1 MGNLLEALGVNF
13 KMVLIQAVGF
23 LFLLLLLRKFLF
35 GKIKDMIKA
44 RTDEV
49 KDTYKKSEDDKAEAE
64 RLKGEYQRK
73 VIQAEEEAEGKIQ
86 AAVVKAKDISDEI
99 VKEAHDTAANDRAK
113 AQQGIE
119 VERKK
124 ALAEVRNQVIDLTIL
139 SSSRL
144 IQQTMQ
150 RNTAEKLVDDV
161 IKEVGKLS

>member
-44 RTDEV
+44 RSDEV
-49 KDTYKKSEDDKAEAE
+49 KDTYKRSEDVRSEAE

-86 AAVVKAKDISDEI
+86 TAVVKAKEISDQI
-99 VKEAHDTAANDRAK
+99 VKEAHDTATSDRVK

-144 IQQTMQ
+144 IQQSMQ
-150 RNTAEKLVDDV
+150 RGTAEKLVDDV

>member
-23 LFLLLLLRKFLF
+23 IFLLLLLKKFLF

-44 RTDEV
+44 RSDEI
-49 KDTYKKSEDDKAEAE
+49 KDTYKKSEDVKSEAE

-86 AAVVKAKDISDEI
+86 AAVVKAKEISDQI
-99 VKEAHDTAANDRAK
+99 VKEAHQTATDDRAK

-144 IQQTMQ
+144 IQQSMQ
-150 RNTAEKLVDDV
+150 RETAEKLVDDV
-161 IKEVGKLS
+161 IKEVGELS

>member
-23 LFLLLLLRKFLF
+23 IFLLLLLKKFLF

-44 RTDEV
+44 RSDEV
-49 KDTYKKSEDDKAEAE
+49 KDTYKKSEDDRAEAE

-86 AAVVKAKDISDEI
+86 AAVVKAKEISDEI

-144 IQQTMQ
+144 IQQSMQ

>member
-23 LFLLLLLRKFLF
+23 IFLLLLLKKFLF

-44 RTDEV
+44 RSDEI
-49 KDTYKKSEDDKAEAE
+49 KDTYKKSEDVKSEAE
-64 RLKGEYQRK
+64 RLKEEYQRK
-73 VIQAEEEAEGKIQ
+73 VIKAEEEAEGKIQ
-86 AAVVKAKDISDEI
+86 AAVVKAKEISDQI
-99 VKEAHDTAANDRAK
+99 VKEAHQTATDDRAK

-144 IQQTMQ
+144 IQQSMQ
-150 RNTAEKLVDDV
+150 RGTAEKLVDDV

>member
-23 LFLLLLLRKFLF
+23 LFLLLLLKKFLF

-44 RTDEV
+44 RSDEI
-49 KDTYKKSEDDKAEAE
+49 KDTYKRSEDIRSEAE
-64 RLKGEYQRK
+64 RLKEEYQRK
-73 VIQAEEEAEGKIQ
+73 VIKAEEEAEGKIQ
-86 AAVVKAKDISDEI
+86 VAVIKAKEISDEI
-99 VKEAHDTAANDRAK
+99 VEAAHQTAANDRAK

-124 ALAEVRNQVIDLTIL
+124 ALAEVRNQVVDLTIL

-144 IQQTMQ
+144 IQQTMH
-150 RNTAEKLVDDV
+150 RETAEKLVDDV
-161 IKEVGKLS
+161 IKGVGELS

>member
-23 LFLLLLLRKFLF
+23 IFLLLLLKKFLF

-44 RTDEV
+44 RSDEI
-49 KDTYKKSEDDKAEAE
+49 KDTYKKSEDVKSEAE

-86 AAVVKAKDISDEI
+86 AAVVKAKEISDQI
-99 VKEAHDTAANDRAK
+99 VKEAHETAANDRAR
-113 AQQGIE
+113 AQLGIE

-144 IQQTMQ
+144 IQQSMQ
-150 RNTAEKLVDDV
+150 RGTAEKLVDDV
-161 IKEVGKLS
+161 IKEVGKMS

>member
-23 LFLLLLLRKFLF
+23 LFLLLLLKKFLF
-35 GKIKDMIKA
+35 GRIKDMIKA
-44 RTDEV
+44 RSDEI
-49 KDTYKKSEDDKAEAE
+49 KDTYKKSDDVRSEAE

-86 AAVVKAKDISDEI
+86 AAVVKANEISDEI
-99 VKEAHDTAANDRAK
+99 VKEAHQTAANDRAK

-139 SSSRL
+139 SSTRL
-144 IQQTMQ
+144 IQQSMQ
-150 RNTAEKLVDDV
+150 RKTAEKLVDNV
-161 IKEVGKLS
+161 IKEVGEMS

>member
-23 LFLLLLLRKFLF
+23 IFLLLLLKKFLF

-44 RTDEV
+44 RSDEV
-49 KDTYKKSEDDKAEAE
+49 KDTYKKSEDDRSEAE

-86 AAVVKAKDISDEI
+86 AAVVKAKEISDEI
-99 VKEAHDTAANDRAK
+99 VKEAHDTATSDRAK